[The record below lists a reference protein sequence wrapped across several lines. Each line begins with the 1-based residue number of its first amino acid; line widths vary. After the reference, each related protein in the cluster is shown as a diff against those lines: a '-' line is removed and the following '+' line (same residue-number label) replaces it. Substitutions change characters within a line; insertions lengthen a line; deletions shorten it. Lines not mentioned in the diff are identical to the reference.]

1 MSDTVFKVLVGFL
14 GAAFV
19 LTFCIIVVP
28 PLLDSMD
35 IVSAVAGGF
44 VNPFSTGYSIDAIL
58 CAAIL
63 CAAILIVWIVY
74 EKSALDIRHGWIAI
88 PICAVP
94 GVATAFALYLLIR
107 FNQVKAK

>member
-63 CAAILIVWIVY
+63 IVWIVY